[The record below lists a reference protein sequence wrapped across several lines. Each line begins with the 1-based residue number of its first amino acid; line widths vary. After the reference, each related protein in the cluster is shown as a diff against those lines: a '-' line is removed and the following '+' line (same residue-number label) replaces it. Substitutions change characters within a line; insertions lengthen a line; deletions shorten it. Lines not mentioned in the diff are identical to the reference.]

1 MSTDEELEYL
11 ANLENN
17 VKALISKLI
26 LESKKDSLTGFCIDA
41 KLYPSVIHKFLYN
54 GGGLTT
60 KTLEKIGEI
69 KQ

>member
-1 MSTDEELEYL
+1 MSTDDELEYL

-26 LESKKDSLTGFCIDA
+26 VESKKDSLTGFCIDA

-54 GGGLTT
+54 GGGLTS
-60 KTLEKIGEI
+60 KTLEKIGKI

>member
-1 MSTDEELEYL
+1 MSTEEELEYL
-11 ANLENN
+11 ANIEQN
-17 VKALISKLI
+17 VKALISKLMV
-26 LESKKDSLTGFCIDA
+26 EAKKDSLTGFCIDA

-60 KTLEKIGEI
+60 KTLEKIGGL

>member
-1 MSTDEELEYL
+1 MSTDDELEYL
-11 ANLENN
+11 ANIENN

-26 LESKKDSLTGFCIDA
+26 VDSKKDSLTGFCIDA

-60 KTLEKIGEI
+60 KTLEKIGKLKE
-69 KQ
+69 